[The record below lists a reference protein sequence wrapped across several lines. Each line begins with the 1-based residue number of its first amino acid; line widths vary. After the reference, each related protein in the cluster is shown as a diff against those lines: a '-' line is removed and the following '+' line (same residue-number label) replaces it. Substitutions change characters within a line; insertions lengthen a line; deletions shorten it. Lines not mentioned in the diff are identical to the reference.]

1 MRDVNG
7 GGAQTLVQS
16 LELCPGGDAQFRIE
30 VAQRLVEQERRRLA
44 DDRPSHGDALLLAA
58 GEGLGLAVEELVEA
72 QDLARV
78 GDAPLD
84 LILRRLAQLQPKG
97 EVVVDAHMR
106 VKRVALEDHG
116 DVAVLGGHVVDH
128 PVADEQAAVADL
140 LQAGHA
146 AECRR
151 LATAGRS
158 DQDEEL
164 AIIDLEV
171 EVVHGEDVAGVF
183 LDHVV
188 KGHRGHR
195 TMLPP

>member
-1 MRDVNG
+1 MQARDVR
-7 GGAQTLVQS
+7 ARL
-16 LELCPGGDAQFRIE
+16 DAQLGVKVREGFVHE
-30 VAQRLVEQERRRLA
+30 EDRRLA
-44 DDRPSHGDALLLAA
+44 DDGAPERYALALAA

-78 GDAPLD
+78 RDAPLD